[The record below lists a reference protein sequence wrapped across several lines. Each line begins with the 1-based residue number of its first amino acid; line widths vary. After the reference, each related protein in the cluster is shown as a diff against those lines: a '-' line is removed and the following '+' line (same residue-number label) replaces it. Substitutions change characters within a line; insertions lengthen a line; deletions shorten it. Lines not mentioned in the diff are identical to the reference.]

1 MKAAAIIM
9 ILLAVVIGVLPQFTD
24 CESQGRSLTLANGR
38 EIPMK
43 CHWTAR
49 AEIGLA
55 VPLLFTGMLMTTT
68 RRKETLRNLSMVG
81 ATLGAFV
88 IMLPTVLVGVC
99 ANPDMICNSL
109 MKPSLILSG
118 ALVIGLSLF
127 GVVRTFSKKEDQVG
141 ISKAGLEEYPG

>member
-1 MKAAAIIM
+1 MKAAAVIM
-9 ILLAVVIGVLPQFTD
+9 ILLAVVIGILPQFTD
-24 CESQGRSLTLANGR
+24 CESQGRNLTLANGR

-55 VPLLFTGMLMTTT
+55 IPLLYTGMLMTTT
-68 RRKETLRNLSMVG
+68 RSKETLRNLSLVG
-81 ATLGAFV
+81 AMLGAFV

-99 ANPDMICNSL
+99 GNPDMICNSL

-127 GVVRTFSKKEDQVG
+127 GVVRTFSKKEDEVG
-141 ISKAGLEEYPG
+141 SSKAGLEEYPG